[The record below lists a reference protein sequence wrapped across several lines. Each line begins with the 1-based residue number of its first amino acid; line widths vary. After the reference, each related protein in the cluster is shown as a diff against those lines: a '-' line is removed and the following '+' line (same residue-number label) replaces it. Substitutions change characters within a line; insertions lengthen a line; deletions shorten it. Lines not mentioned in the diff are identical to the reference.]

1 MAVDMLGFA
10 VLLKPKPSSTRAL
23 GLTALQHVG
32 RPAAPGWPCKWVRPG
47 FAL

>member
-10 VLLKPKPSSTRAL
+10 MLLKPKPSSTRAL

-32 RPAAPGWPCKWVRPG
+32 QQRPG
-47 FAL
+47 GRASG